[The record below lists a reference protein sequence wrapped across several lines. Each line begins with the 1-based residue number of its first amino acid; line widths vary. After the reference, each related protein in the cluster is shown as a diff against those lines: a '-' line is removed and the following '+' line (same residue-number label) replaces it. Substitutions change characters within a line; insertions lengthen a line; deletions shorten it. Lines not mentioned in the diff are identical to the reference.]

1 MYSKENM
8 DCWVEECNVEDP
20 PMDCFNYTTAPVI
33 CQHGRQECAADGLE
47 SCVKHY
53 YSQSTFLDFLIC
65 FEGENQ
71 STPSAAASCS
81 KKFGIDFE
89 KITDD
94 CLNSDAGAP
103 IIIKDAKKTLALG
116 TSKLGTPW
124 VVVDGVHI
132 DDVANML
139 AVVCASIKEKTGN
152 VPEGCRQ

>member
-65 FEGENQ
+65 FEGEGQ
-71 STPSAAASCS
+71 SAPSAAASCS
-81 KKFGIDFE
+81 KKFGH
-89 KITDD
+89 T
-94 CLNSDAGAP
+94 CLNVASN
-103 IIIKDAKKTLALG
+103 IIVFFSSRK
-116 TSKLGTPW
+116 
-124 VVVDGVHI
+124 
-132 DDVANML
+132 
-139 AVVCASIKEKTGN
+139 
-152 VPEGCRQ
+152 